1 VIDLQ
6 DVLKRSPN
14 SAFRVYDGQ
23 ATIVLPDR
31 AEVKVLNE
39 VGSLVW
45 ERMDGARSVA
55 DIIDAVIAE
64 YDIAPEEARRDVL
77 SFIET
82 LRESGMV
89 I

>member
-45 ERMDGARSVA
+45 ERMDGARTVA

-64 YDIAPEEARRDVL
+64 YDIAPVEARRDVL

>member
-1 VIDLQ
+1 VIELQ
-6 DVLKRSPN
+6 DVPRRSPN

-31 AEVKVLNE
+31 AEVKVLNV

-45 ERMDGARSVA
+45 ERMDGARTVA
-55 DIIDAVIAE
+55 EIVDAIVEE
-64 YDIAPEEARRDVL
+64 YDIAPDEARRDVL
-77 SFIET
+77 SFIEE

>member
-1 VIDLQ
+1 MIDLQ
-6 DVLKRSPN
+6 HVPRRSPN

-31 AEVKVLNE
+31 AEVKVLNT

-45 ERMDGARSVA
+45 ERMDGARTVA
-55 DIIDAVIAE
+55 EIVDAIVAE
-64 YDIAPEEARRDVL
+64 YDIALDEARRDVL
-77 SFIET
+77 EFIEE